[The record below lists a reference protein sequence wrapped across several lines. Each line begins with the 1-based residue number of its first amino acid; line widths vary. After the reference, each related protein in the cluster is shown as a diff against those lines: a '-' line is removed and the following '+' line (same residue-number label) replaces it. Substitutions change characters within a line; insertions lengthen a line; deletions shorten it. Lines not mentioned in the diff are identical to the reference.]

1 MATSKFKIK
10 SGVTFSVEKIIR
22 ERKLFDPGA
31 KLIAGVSGGPD
42 SMALLLVLSALREK
56 WDLQL
61 LVLYC
66 HHGLRPEADQE
77 EIFVKTWSAKWSCPF
92 FSKKLPVGKFKKE
105 EGMSLEEAARELRYR
120 TFEELL
126 REEKADRIVLAHT
139 ADDQAEEVLIS
150 LIRGAGL
157 GGLAGIPMRRGPI
170 IRPLLGI
177 YRSEILSLLHEQNIP
192 FQVDHSNLDQR
203 FLRARVRH
211 HLLPEL
217 KAYSPNILAQL
228 NRTARLLQADEEFL
242 QEKTTALAEKLLLP
256 ENSVISISRE
266 ALASLPQ
273 SLGSRLIQQALSKTS
288 PQLRH
293 IQSSHILSI
302 LKAARTGRDKGQLPL
317 PEGRLVLWDR
327 NLIRITRKG
336 AKTVRVGEFS
346 YEIHRPQSLVLQETG
361 DTLDFRKITLPP
373 SSNPV
378 LQDCQRIQVDLDKIT
393 WPLIVRNSRPGDR
406 FQPLGMKGSK
416 KVSRFFIDRKVPTQ
430 IRPRIPLVFSG
441 MALVWVA
448 GLGIAEPFRLDRFS
462 RRALEITWT
471 RQNEL

>member
-66 HHGLRPEADQE
+66 HHGLRPEADHE
-77 EIFVKTWSAKWSCPF
+77 EIFVKTWSAKWGCPF

-228 NRTARLLQADEEFL
+228 NR
-242 QEKTTALAEKLLLP
+242 
-256 ENSVISISRE
+256 
-266 ALASLPQ
+266 
-273 SLGSRLIQQALSKTS
+273 
-288 PQLRH
+288 
-293 IQSSHILSI
+293 
-302 LKAARTGRDKGQLPL
+302 
-317 PEGRLVLWDR
+317 
-327 NLIRITRKG
+327 
-336 AKTVRVGEFS
+336 
-346 YEIHRPQSLVLQETG
+346 
-361 DTLDFRKITLPP
+361 
-373 SSNPV
+373 
-378 LQDCQRIQVDLDKIT
+378 
-393 WPLIVRNSRPGDR
+393 
-406 FQPLGMKGSK
+406 
-416 KVSRFFIDRKVPTQ
+416 
-430 IRPRIPLVFSG
+430 
-441 MALVWVA
+441 
-448 GLGIAEPFRLDRFS
+448 
-462 RRALEITWT
+462 
-471 RQNEL
+471 